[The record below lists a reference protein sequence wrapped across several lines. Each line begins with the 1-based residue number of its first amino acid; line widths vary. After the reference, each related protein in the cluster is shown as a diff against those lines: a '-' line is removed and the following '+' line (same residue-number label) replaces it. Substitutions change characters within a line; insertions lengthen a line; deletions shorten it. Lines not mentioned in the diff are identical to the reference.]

1 MKDTAEFPCQF
12 AENLI
17 FGSQIP
23 LLRGSAKIA
32 LKTLIENMFPI

>member
-17 FGSQIP
+17 FGLQIP
-23 LLRGSAKIA
+23 LLMYLRDSS
-32 LKTLIENMFPI
+32 